1 MSDSLSTPP
10 PKASARSPSEVT
22 PSDGSKGSASAPASG
37 RQKEATHFSK
47 PGRAT
52 LGVPAPRVTFA
63 PVPGRG
69 ILSPAVAPPTPAVNA
84 ALARFRNGR
93 PLTNDEVAYVLSKN
107 GGPIAPPPL
116 SDYFKTTL
124 NKNNVKETYLQ
135 SAKSAIAVII
145 KARGTRGC
153 GFLYRHNALKRQ
165 GQWHKYDNRN
175 LAAVIAICCT
185 RAFFGYDCSLPN
197 MFTMRQYWNKCID
210 NEEHSNWFE
219 STVINLLDYVM
230 KWINNNA
237 NVTFDDVLKINIQ
250 LAESRIKSRR
260 RCQFG
265 VFSNTYINRSA
276 GHITSKH
283 HAIVQ
288 GHLWEWALIFDLILP
303 GFRALLNPKRFFLCQ
318 SELEQLFLAND
329 GKRLYDESE

>member
-22 PSDGSKGSASAPASG
+22 PSDGSKGSASAPALG
-37 RQKEATHFSK
+37 RHSSK
-47 PGRAT
+47 TGRAP

-63 PVPGRG
+63 PGHGRR

-84 ALARFRNGR
+84 ELARFRNGR

-116 SDYFKTTL
+116 SGYFKTTL

-135 SAKSAIAVII
+135 SARSALDVII

-153 GFLYRHNALKRQ
+153 PFLYRHNALKRQ

-185 RAFFGYDCSLPN
+185 RAFFGYDSSLPN
-197 MFTMRQYWNKCID
+197 QFTMRQFWHNCIN
-210 NEEHSNWFE
+210 NEETSIWYE
-219 STVINLLDYVM
+219 STVINLLDYIM
-230 KWINNNA
+230 KWVNNNP
-237 NVTFDDVLKINIQ
+237 NVTFDDVLKINIAQ
-250 LAESRIKSRR
+250 AESRIKSRR

-265 VFSNTYINRSA
+265 VFSNTYINQSA
-276 GHITSKH
+276 GHITRKH
-283 HAIVQ
+283 HSIVQ
-288 GHLWEWALIFDLILP
+288 GHIWEWALIFDLILP
-303 GFRALLNPKRFFLCQ
+303 NFRALLNPKRFFLCQ
-318 SELEQLFLAND
+318 SELEQLFLGNN